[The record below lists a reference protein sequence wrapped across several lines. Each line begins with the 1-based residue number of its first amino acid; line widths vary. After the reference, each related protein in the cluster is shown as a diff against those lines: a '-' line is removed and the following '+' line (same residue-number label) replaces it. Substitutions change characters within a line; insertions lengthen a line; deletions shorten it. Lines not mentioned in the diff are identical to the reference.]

1 MLVIEDLT
9 RQYGERRAVD
19 GVSLRIEP
27 GSFVGVI
34 GRSGAG
40 KSTLLRLINRLADPS
55 SGRILHDGRDVTTLK
70 GRHLREWRTRCAM
83 IFQQFNLVGRL
94 DVMTNVLMGR
104 LSHVPSHRALL
115 RLWSDEDRAM
125 ALAALESFDMGEF
138 AGQRADGLSGGQQ
151 QRVAIA
157 RALVQEP
164 RILLADEPV
173 ASLDPRNTRLVMDA
187 LADVNRRY
195 GITVLCNLHSLDLAR
210 AYCDRLV
217 GLAAGR
223 VVFDG
228 GPFDLTEDV
237 ARRLYGLEAGEV
249 LDDSAERE
257 AEQRA
262 ALPGLPGSVPA
273 RPVQEA
279 AFGA

>member
-1 MLVIEDLT
+1 MLVVEDLT
-9 RQYGERRAVD
+9 RQYSGRRAVD
-19 GVSLRIEP
+19 GVSLQIER

-55 SGRILHDGRDVTTLK
+55 SGRILYDGRDVTSLT
-70 GRHLREWRTRCAM
+70 GRPLREWRTRCAM

-104 LSHVPSHRALL
+104 LSHVPTHRALL
-115 RLWSDEDRAM
+115 RMWSDEDRAM

-164 RILLADEPV
+164 EILLADEPV

-187 LADVNRRY
+187 LAAVNRRY

-223 VVFDG
+223 VVFEG
-228 GPFDLTEDV
+228 GPFDLTEEV

-262 ALPGLPGSVPA
+262 AMPGLPGFVPA
-273 RPVQEA
+273 EPIREA
-279 AFGA
+279 AIGA

>member
-9 RQYGERRAVD
+9 RQYGDRRAVD
-19 GVSLRIEP
+19 GVTLRIEP

-40 KSTLLRLINRLADPS
+40 KSTLLRLINRLADPG
-55 SGRILHDGRDVTTLK
+55 SGRILHDGRDVTALK

-125 ALAALESFDMGEF
+125 ALAALDSFDMGEF

-164 RILLADEPV
+164 QILLADEPV

-187 LADVNRRY
+187 LAEVNRRY

-223 VVFDG
+223 VVFEG

-249 LDDSAERE
+249 LDDSAQRE

-262 ALPGLPGSVPA
+262 ALPGRVPA
-273 RPVQEA
+273 RPIREA
-279 AFGA
+279 ALGA

>member
-249 LDDSAERE
+249 LDDSAQRE

>member
-1 MLVIEDLT
+1 MLVVEDLT
-9 RQYGERRAVD
+9 RQYGGRRAVD
-19 GVSLRIEP
+19 GVSLEIER

-55 SGRILHDGRDVTTLK
+55 SGRILYDGHDVTSLT
-70 GRHLREWRTRCAM
+70 GRPLREWRTRCAM

-104 LSHVPSHRALL
+104 LSHVPTHRSLL
-115 RLWSDEDRAM
+115 RMWSDEDRAM

-164 RILLADEPV
+164 EILLADEPV

-187 LADVNRRY
+187 LAAVNRRY

-223 VVFDG
+223 VVFEG

-262 ALPGLPGSVPA
+262 ALPGLPGLVPA
-273 RPVQEA
+273 EPIREA
-279 AFGA
+279 ATGA